1 MSAENVGTE
10 SSPAPLHPRL
20 RAVIDELGPN
30 RWAAFVLDAE
40 FRLAWASDELKAFL
54 HQPDDAQLRV
64 GEHILT
70 AWLDPV
76 WVDVLT
82 PESGASLFLTTLRYL
97 RWHGVSEEELL
108 RVTGGTAPLLV
119 EAMTGPPPPV
129 WTGTVDF
136 IERPGL
142 PPYPVE
148 YVTLVLRE
156 EDGTLI
162 GGVILTNIGVRPTL
176 LARLGRGD
184 ESMYERMARVAEP
197 ARHATAILFADLEA
211 SAQLSRMLPT
221 AAYFQLI
228 RELTATF
235 DRVVAESGGIVGKH
249 AGDGWTAFF
258 LADDAGGASGAVAGA
273 IRTARAVQQHAAT
286 LHDTLHLPD
295 SLTVCV
301 NVGVHWGPGVYLG
314 QVVPGGRLDVTALGD
329 EVNECARVAECAR
342 GGAVLLSKEAVELL
356 DQKALHDLRIDA
368 QRLLY
373 TPLTSMPAAGEKTR
387 RDAATIA
394 VVSLD

>member
-1 MSAENVGTE
+1 VTAE
-10 SSPAPLHPRL
+10 SSGAEPRRAPLHPRL
-20 RAVIDELGPN
+20 RAVIDELGPD

-40 FRLAWASDELKAFL
+40 FRLAWVSDELKAFL
-54 HQPDDAQLRV
+54 HQPDDATLRV

-76 WVDVLT
+76 WVDALT
-82 PESGASLFLTTLRYL
+82 PESGALLFETILRQL
-97 RWHGVSEEELL
+97 RWHGIPEETLHQL
-108 RVTGGTAPLLV
+108 AAGTAPLITAV
-119 EAMTGPPPPV
+119 TTGPPPPL
-129 WTGTVDF
+129 WTAAVDF
-136 IERPGL
+136 VEQPGL
-142 PPYPVE
+142 PPYRVE
-148 YVTLVLRE
+148 FVTVVLRE

-162 GGVILTNIGVRPTL
+162 GGVVLTNIGVRPTL

-184 ESMYERMARVAEP
+184 ESMYARMARVAEP

-228 RELTATF
+228 RELTAGF
-235 DRVVAESGGIVGKH
+235 DDVVASSGGIVGKH

-258 LADDAGGASGAVAGA
+258 LADDAGGPSGAVAGA
-273 IRTARAVQQHAAT
+273 IRTARAVQQQAAA
-286 LHDTLHLPD
+286 LRLPEA
-295 SLTVCV
+295 LAARV

-342 GGAVLLSKEAVELL
+342 GGAVLVSKEAVELL
-356 DQKALHDLRIDA
+356 DHAALQDLRIDA

-387 RDAATIA
+387 RDAATLA